1 MIENTAAM
9 RTSPARLWADVRTYK
24 LFAPTPYAGAIR
36 RDGILERIGQH
47 ASARVVVLQGP
58 AGHGKSTALQQLK
71 DSCEAEKHL
80 TGWLTFDVADND
92 PRRFFIHFQ
101 ALVASLQ
108 ETAGDDG
115 EAAATH
121 ARNANERYRSDW
133 MLDRL
138 ARIGRPV
145 ALFLDEFQTLSNKTV
160 LSFFKEMFE
169 RAPDGLRIFIGSRSL
184 PDVGLARLVVNN
196 RALILRGDDL
206 RFTPQ
211 EVERFF
217 AASGEL
223 GIDYEEI
230 DTIYQRTEGWPAAL
244 QLFRLTLS
252 NPQVRQSLG
261 DSNAR
266 APRELAEYLAEN
278 VLAMQPARI
287 QEFLLHTSLLTRLSA
302 PLCDAVLE
310 RQDSREVLEQLERSG
325 LFLRNVEPDQ
335 GWFKYHTLFSSIL
348 ADQLRLQSP
357 ESAASVHR
365 RAAYWHME
373 HRFFEDAADHAVAC
387 GDYSLAADA
396 LNLWSSRL
404 VAGAHLMTVEHWYE
418 RLPFSE
424 IAARPELAIKCC
436 YALVFLRRRELA
448 KPVLDL
454 LSGLTGTGTV
464 QETTNPN
471 IVLSMAAVSMDD
483 TLRAFSISER
493 VPLRDQE
500 VSGFAAFELGAAANL
515 RGYCALATQDFE
527 IAREYLALARA
538 YNDRV
543 DAAFSRGYT
552 VAVSGVSSL
561 LQGQLR
567 EALERFKE
575 GMAEQR
581 VGLDKSFASAAL
593 VSCYVWALYE
603 ANELDAAEA
612 LFSQHHDIISESTL
626 PDFLTVAYISM
637 ARVHDARA
645 QPAKAETLLDEA
657 SFIGHA
663 TGWTRVVRAVTWERV
678 RRSLYAGSV
687 EKASATAAANLPPSQ
702 PLPAGWIPFANDI
715 EDGQIGAIRLALGTL
730 ELEDASARIDA
741 AFKGQ
746 RGRVLRQIKLHLLQ
760 AIVALRREDRPGAR
774 RCVRNA
780 LRLAQPGRFVRCFLD
795 EGGEIMQFLREEHQH
810 QHLHAG
816 PRCAARL
823 EGERDFVEVV
833 LAASGADLGPSVA
846 GAPLAL
852 QPLTDREREMLIL
865 LANGIS
871 NKDIAGQLF
880 VSANTVKF
888 HLKNIYA
895 KLSVT
900 SRVQAMTAAR
910 QIGLISY

>member
-1 MIENTAAM
+1 MSAA
-9 RTSPARLWADVRTYK
+9 PAKLWADVCSYK
-24 LFAPTPYAGAIR
+24 LFAPTPYAGSIR
-36 RDGILERIGQH
+36 RDGILQRIGEH

-71 DSCEAEKHL
+71 DTCEAAKHL
-80 TGWLTFDVADND
+80 TGWLTLDVADND

-108 ETAGDDG
+108 ESVG
-115 EAAATH
+115 EDREVAATH
-121 ARNANERYRSDW
+121 ARSANQRYRSDW
-133 MLDRL
+133 ILDRL
-138 ARIGRPV
+138 SRIGRPV
-145 ALFLDEFQTLSNKTV
+145 TLFLDEFQTLSNRTV
-160 LSFFKEMFE
+160 LSFFKEIFE
-169 RAPDGLRIFIGSRSL
+169 HAPDCLRIVIGSRSL

-217 AASGEL
+217 AASGDL
-223 GIDYEEI
+223 GIDGDEI
-230 DTIYQRTEGWPAAL
+230 DTIYHRTEGWPAAL

-252 NPQVRQSLG
+252 NPLVRQSLG

-287 QEFLLHTSLLTRLSA
+287 QEFLLRTSLLTRLSA
-302 PLCDAVLE
+302 RLCDAVLGW
-310 RQDSREVLEQLERSG
+310 QDSREVLEQLERSG
-325 LFLRNVEPDQ
+325 LFLRSLEPGL

-348 ADQLRLQSP
+348 ADQLQMQSA
-357 ESAASVHR
+357 EAAATVHR
-365 RAAYWHME
+365 RAALWHME
-373 HRFFEDAADHAVAC
+373 NHLFEEAAHHAVAC
-387 GDYSLAADA
+387 GEYSLAADA
-396 LNLWSSRL
+396 LNRWSSRL
-404 VAGAHLMTVEHWYE
+404 VAGAHLMTVEHWFE
-418 RLPFSE
+418 RLPFNE
-424 IAARPELAIKCC
+424 IAARPSLAIKCA

-454 LSGLTGTGTV
+454 LAGLTGTGTV
-464 QETTNPN
+464 QETTSPDV
-471 IVLSMAAVSMDD
+471 VLSMAAVSVDD
-483 TLRAFSISER
+483 IPRAFSISER

-500 VSGFAAFELGAAANL
+500 AKGFAAFELGAAANL
-515 RGYCALATQDFE
+515 RGYCALATHDFE
-527 IAREYLALARA
+527 AARECLALARV

-552 VAVSGVSSL
+552 VAVSGVSLL
-561 LQGQLR
+561 LQGRLR

-603 ANELDAAEA
+603 ADELDAAEA

-637 ARVHDARA
+637 ARIHDARA
-645 QPAKAETLLDEA
+645 RPGKAETVLDETA
-657 SFIGHA
+657 SIGHA
-663 TGWTRVVRAVTWERV
+663 SGWSRLVRTVNWERV
-678 RRSLYAGSV
+678 RRSLQAGAV
-687 EKASATAAANLPPSQ
+687 DKAAAAATANASLGQS
-702 PLPAGWIPFANDI
+702 LPAGWIPFASDI
-715 EDGQIGAIRLALGTL
+715 EDGEFGEIRLALAKL
-730 ELEDASARIDA
+730 DLEDAAVRLGA
-741 AFKGQ
+741 AFKCQ
-746 RGRVLRQIKLHLLQ
+746 RGRVLRQIKLHLLH
-760 AIVALRREDRPGAR
+760 AVLALRREDRPGAR
-774 RCVRNA
+774 RSVRNA

-795 EGGEIMQFLREEHQH
+795 EGGEILQLLREEHQH
-810 QHLHAG
+810 LLG
-816 PRCAARL
+816 GSRGSGRL
-823 EGERDFVEVV
+823 EAERDLVEVL
-833 LAASGADLGPSVA
+833 LAASGADLGRSLA
-846 GAPLAL
+846 APPAAL

-871 NKDIAGQLF
+871 NKDMASQLF

-910 QIGLISY
+910 QIGLIN